1 MAKETRTVCDP
12 TGMPIL
18 EIVKSEDGSVTIFE
32 ADDMDN
38 KLQFAASMIPFLI
51 QQLETLK

>member
-12 TGMPIL
+12 AGTPIL
-18 EIVKSEDGSVTIFE
+18 ELVKSEDGSVTVFE
-32 ADDMDN
+32 ADDMDHR
-38 KLQFAASMIPFLI
+38 LEFPASIISALV

>member
-1 MAKETRTVCDP
+1 
-12 TGMPIL
+12 
-18 EIVKSEDGSVTIFE
+18 VTIFE

-38 KLQFAASMIPFLI
+38 KLQFEASLIPFLI